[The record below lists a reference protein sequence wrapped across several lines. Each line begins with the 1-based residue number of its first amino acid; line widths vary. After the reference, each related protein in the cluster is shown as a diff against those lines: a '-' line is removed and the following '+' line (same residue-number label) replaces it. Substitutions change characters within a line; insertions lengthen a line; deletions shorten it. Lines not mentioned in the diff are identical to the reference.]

1 MVALFSSILFVL
13 NSLSFLF
20 DDSDIGGLA
29 LVFDY
34 WAVYIGSIGG
44 SDGFCESFGVLWV
57 VRFSSG
63 SAFVLVV
70 LG

>member
-13 NSLSFLF
+13 NSLSFLS
-20 DDSDIGGLA
+20 DDSDIDGLA

-34 WAVYIGSIGG
+34 WAVYISFIGG